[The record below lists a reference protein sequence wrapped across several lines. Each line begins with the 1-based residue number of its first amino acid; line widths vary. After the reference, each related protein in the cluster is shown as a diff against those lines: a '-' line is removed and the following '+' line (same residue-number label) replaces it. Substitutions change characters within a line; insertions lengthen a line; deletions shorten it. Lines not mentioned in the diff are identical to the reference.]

1 MKGPGT
7 TRTSCRGMKKYIYIS
22 TKNRNFVS
30 QLEFT
35 VNQIFGCTIPT
46 LGTFFEKFNEDCP
59 YPTTP
64 EHLNMSKKLEYSHL
78 SCAVFL

>member
-46 LGTFFEKFNEDCP
+46 
-59 YPTTP
+59 
-64 EHLNMSKKLEYSHL
+64 
-78 SCAVFL
+78 